1 MSQSENVVRTIIDLA
16 NRYEVDAIQEH
27 LMDDMTFVNPV
38 TGPTGKSG
46 MELFHEDCLPA
57 RFPIQNRSNFCRWPV
72 CNSAVPSSTAGRPMP
87 RRLCPKPLICKC
99 GLTSVSWIRRGR
111 ATSGRLS
118 PYTLRKYGAS
128 RSHLE

>member
-46 MELFHEDCLPA
+46 MELFHDYLDAYLWPA
-57 RFPIQNRSNFCRWPV
+57 DPA
-72 CNSAVPSSTAGRPMP
+72 AVPAYIAALKHKNPYGRRGAALCRGRRRERNVGSHLGKGAGR
-87 RRLCPKPLICKC
+87 RENRLRPPKIHFR
-99 GLTSVSWIRRGR
+99 VSHIRARQCR
-111 ATSGRLS
+111 
-118 PYTLRKYGAS
+118 
-128 RSHLE
+128 